1 MTNTHISNP
10 DSSGSHHTFDELIR
24 EMNIPNLNVSFSQR
38 MKKNWKMRITRS
50 ENRRYLT
57 IPAYLYNAPQEIKK
71 ALIAWAMLPQLGTPS
86 KIIARQDEKR
96 TLERTVQHYIRAN
109 HSDHSQLY
117 VDRLSD
123 QNHPELYAVHDLQD
137 VFNSVNKEYF
147 NNELTAI
154 LRWGKLTSGVSYQMT
169 RKTPDGQTVQIITIA
184 GSYNHHDV
192 PRFAIEAVMFHEM
205 LHIKIPPY
213 KKNGRNIIHGPEFK
227 RIEKAYKFYVQWRIW
242 EREHLL
248 NIIRNRRHLRGKR

>member
-10 DSSGSHHTFDELIR
+10 DSSVNHRTFDELIR

-57 IPAYLYNAPQEIKK
+57 IPAYLYNAPLDIKK
-71 ALIAWAMLPQLGTPS
+71 ALIAWAMLPQLGTHS

-96 TLERTVQHYIRAN
+96 TLEKTVQHYIRSN
-109 HSDHSQLY
+109 HADYSQLF
-117 VDRLSD
+117 VDRLSE
-123 QNHPELYAVHDLQD
+123 HPCNTIESVHNLQD
-137 VFNSVNKEYF
+137 IFDTVNNDYF
-147 NNELTAI
+147 NNELSAV
-154 LRWGKLTSGVSYQMT
+154 LRWGRLTSGVSYQMT
-169 RKTPDGQTVQIITIA
+169 RKTPDGTTIQIITIA

-213 KKNGRNIIHGPEFK
+213 KKNGRNAIHSPEFK
-227 RIEKAYKFYVQWRIW
+227 TAEKAHKYYKQWRIW